1 MRVSP
6 LALCQHRLCEQ
17 SSPSLSFPAPSAEP
31 PPSSWLCCFQREAQ
45 TARASL
51 HFAAL
56 SNLTKEER
64 KTPLLMMHLWPRL
77 IQFLT
82 EPAALVGR
90 Y

>member
-1 MRVSP
+1 MRVPP

-17 SSPSLSFPAPSAEP
+17 SSPSLSFPARSAEP
-31 PPSSWLCCFQREAQ
+31 PPSTRLCCFQREAQ
-45 TARASL
+45 TARAL
-51 HFAAL
+51 LQFAAL

-64 KTPLLMMHLWPRL
+64 KTPLLMMHLRPRL

-82 EPAALVGR
+82 ESAALVGH